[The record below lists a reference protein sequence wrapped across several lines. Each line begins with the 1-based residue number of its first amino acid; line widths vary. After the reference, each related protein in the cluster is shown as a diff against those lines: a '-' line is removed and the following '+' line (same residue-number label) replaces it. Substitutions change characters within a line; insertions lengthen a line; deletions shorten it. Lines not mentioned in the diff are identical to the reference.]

1 MHLGA
6 RTAQQRERAG
16 SGWGGGLQS
25 TFVAGAARVGCNL
38 GEVTEAVLAD
48 ADADVWL
55 GVYCQL
61 VKVRQTLVSESDLR
75 RLRGYSRE
83 AHACFP
89 RRSRT

>member
-1 MHLGA
+1 M
-6 RTAQQRERAG
+6 
-16 SGWGGGLQS
+16 
-25 TFVAGAARVGCNL
+25 
-38 GEVTEAVLAD
+38 TEAVLAD